1 MSILLRSGDDGYDEA
16 RKVWNGAI
24 DRRPAAIARVTS
36 AADVAQA
43 LRFARDQG
51 LEVTVR
57 GGGHSVAGLAVQD
70 DAMMIDLSAMR
81 HVHVDPQAKT
91 ATVGG
96 GALLSDLDRA
106 TQEYGLATTGGVVSH
121 TGVGGLTLG
130 GGIGHLMRR
139 FGLTVDNL
147 LAAELVTANGDRLDV
162 DAEREPEL
170 FWGLRGG
177 GGNFGVVTKFTYRLH
192 EVGPTVLGGPVFWP
206 LTDAPKVLAALVEYA
221 QVAPDELSLGFTVRY
236 APPAPFLAPEHHGK
250 AVVGLLL
257 VWTGDPAAGEAAM
270 APLRHFGTP
279 VGDGVRPQPYTA
291 IQSMLDAS
299 SPHGAHYY
307 WRAHRLPTLT
317 IDDIDTFV
325 AAIESST
332 SPMSHVVGLAV
343 GGAVSRVDAE
353 ATAVGP
359 REPGFEANVVA
370 AWQPGEDP
378 EPHRKWVRAQSES
391 LRPRV
396 FGLWSHFLSDEG
408 ADGVR
413 LAYQGRM
420 DRLTLLKDRYDP
432 HNVFRFNANIA
443 PARRGSG
450 QSRAANGRHPE

>member
-1 MSILLRSGDDGYDEA
+1 MSRLLRPGDDGYEQA
-16 RKVWNGAI
+16 RRVWNGAI
-24 DRRPAAIARVTS
+24 DRRPAAIARS
-36 AADVAQA
+36 ADAADVANA
-43 LRFARDQG
+43 LRYARDQS
-51 LEVTVR
+51 LDVTVR
-57 GGGHSVAGLAVQD
+57 GGGHSVAGHAVQD
-70 DAMMIDLSAMR
+70 GAVMIDLSAMR
-81 HVHVDPQAKT
+81 GVHVDPIART

-96 GALLSDLDRA
+96 GALLGDLDRA

-139 FGLTVDNL
+139 FGLTIDNL
-147 LAAELVTANGDRLDV
+147 LSVELVTANGDRLDV

-177 GGNFGVVTKFTYRLH
+177 GGNFGVATKFTYRLH
-192 EVGPTVLGGPVFWP
+192 LVGPTVLGGPVFWP

-221 QVAPDELSLGFTVRY
+221 AEAPEELGLGFTVRH
-236 APPAPFLAPEHHGK
+236 APPAPFIAEEYHGK
-250 AVVGLLL
+250 PVVGLLM
-257 VWTGDPAAGEAAM
+257 VWTGDPAAGESAM
-270 APLRHFGTP
+270 APLRRLGTP
-279 VGDGVRPQPYTA
+279 VGDGVRPQSYVA
-291 IQSMLDAS
+291 IQSMLDAG

-317 IDDIDTFV
+317 IDDVDTFV
-325 AAIESST
+325 SAMETST
-332 SPMSHVVGLAV
+332 SPMSHIVGLAV
-343 GGAVSRVDAE
+343 GGAASRVDAD

-370 AWQPGEDP
+370 AWQSGEDP
-378 EPHRKWVRAQSES
+378 EPHRRWVRAQSEA

-396 FGLWSHFLSDEG
+396 FGMWSHFLSDEG

-413 LAYQGRM
+413 FAYQGRM

-432 HNVFRFNANIA
+432 HNVFRFNANIE
-443 PARRGSG
+443 PSGG
-450 QSRAANGRHPE
+450 QS